1 MRMSQYFLPTMK
13 ENPAEAQ
20 IVSHRL
26 MLRAGLVRQTSAG
39 IYAWLPLGF
48 RVLKNIERI
57 VREEQDR
64 SGAQEV
70 LMPTIQSA
78 DLWRESGRYDA
89 YGPEMLR
96 IKDRHDREMLF
107 GPTNEEVITV
117 LFRDGVKSYRD
128 LPRNLYHIQWKFR
141 DEVRPRFGVMRG
153 REFLMKDN
161 YSFDIDKKG
170 AIHSYNKMFVTY
182 LRTFARMGLKAI
194 PMRAETGPIGGDLSH
209 EFIVLADTGES
220 AVFCHKGLVDKDILS
235 RKIDYDSDL
244 QPIVNEWTSLYA
256 ATDDMHDKAAFE
268 KIPEG
273 ERLSARGIEVGHI
286 FYFGTK
292 YSAPMKAVVAGPGGE
307 QITVEMGSYGI
318 GVSRLVG
325 GIIEASH
332 DEAGIVWP
340 ESVAPFKV
348 AIVNLKPDDGAVSG
362 ACQKLYDGLAAK
374 GIEVLH
380 DDRDLRPGAQVRRHG
395 PDRPALAGDRRAQGR
410 VGRQGR
416 GQGPQDRQARG
427 SAVRPGRPALR
438 LRPMAFAA
446 VERLIAFRYLRARR
460 EEGFISVIAAF
471 SLIGI
476 TLGRRHADRR
486 HVGHERLSL
495 RDAAPDVEHQ
505 RPARRAGQPRRPRRH
520 ARAAGRHEEGAR
532 RAERHADGRGP
543 GHGRGRRQGEGR
555 GAARRA
561 ARRLQGAHAALGRDR
576 RARRAARPLSQ
587 PVPRPRTTSRSTG
600 DR

>member
-13 ENPAEAQ
+13 ENPSEAQ

-39 IYAWLPLGF
+39 IYAWLPLGL

-70 LMPTIQSA
+70 LMPTMQSA

-107 GPTNEEVITV
+107 GPTNEEMITV
-117 LFRDGVKSYRD
+117 LFRDGAKSYRD
-128 LPRNLYHIQWKFR
+128 LPKNLYHIQWKFR

-161 YSFDIDKKG
+161 YSFDLDKAG
-170 AIHSYNKMFVTY
+170 AIRSYNRMFVAY

-194 PMRAETGPIGGDLSH
+194 PMRADTGPIGGDLSH
-209 EFIVLADTGES
+209 EFIVLAETGES
-220 AVFCHKGLVDKDILS
+220 AVFCHKGLVDKDILG
-235 RKIDYDSDL
+235 RTIDYGSDL
-244 QPIVNEWTSLYA
+244 QPLVDEWTSLYA
-256 ATDDMHDKAAFE
+256 ATDEMHDKAAFE
-268 KIPEG
+268 QIPEG
-273 ERLSARGIEVGHI
+273 DRLAARGIEVGHI

-292 YSAPMKAVVAGPGGE
+292 YSKPMNAVVAGPNGE
-307 QITVEMGSYGI
+307 QIAVEMGSYGI
-318 GVSRLVG
+318 GVSRLAG

-362 ACQKLYDGLAAK
+362 ACTKLCDALKAK

-380 DDRDLRPGAQVRRHG
+380 DDRDIRPGG
-395 PDRPALAGDRRAQGR
+395 K
-410 VGRQGR
+410 
-416 GQGPQDRQARG
+416 
-427 SAVRPGRPALR
+427 
-438 LRPMAFAA
+438 FADMD
-446 VERLIAFRYLRARR
+446 
-460 EEGFISVIAAF
+460 
-471 SLIGI
+471 LIGI
-476 TLGRRHADRR
+476 PWQVI
-486 HVGHERLSL
+486 VGPKGVSAGKAELKNRKTG
-495 RDAAPDVEHQ
+495 
-505 RPARRAGQPRRPRRH
+505 AREEVPFDQV
-520 ARAAGRHEEGAR
+520 AGRFG
-532 RAERHADGRGP
+532 
-543 GHGRGRRQGEGR
+543 
-555 GAARRA
+555 
-561 ARRLQGAHAALGRDR
+561 
-576 RARRAARPLSQ
+576 
-587 PVPRPRTTSRSTG
+587 
-600 DR
+600 